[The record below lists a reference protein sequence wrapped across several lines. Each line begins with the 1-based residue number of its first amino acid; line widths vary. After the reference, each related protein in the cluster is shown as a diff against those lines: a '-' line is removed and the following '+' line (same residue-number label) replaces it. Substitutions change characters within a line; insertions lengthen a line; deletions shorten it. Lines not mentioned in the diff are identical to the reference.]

1 MPWSDAIGSSP
12 QTSLFVCLRYA
23 ERMLSKL
30 PGWVVE
36 DAQSVREEVADWIDL
51 TPAERWQLAKLC
63 ARDAA
68 WAAAASGRREQ
79 ILAHEDPLPASTLAA
94 LERLRKRANW
104 GDAGR

>member
-1 MPWSDAIGSSP
+1 
-12 QTSLFVCLRYA
+12 
-23 ERMLSKL
+23 MLLKL
-30 PGWVVE
+30 PGWIVD

-68 WAAAASGRREQ
+68 WAASASGRREQ
-79 ILAHEDPLPASTLAA
+79 VLAYEDPLPASTIAA
-94 LERLRKRANW
+94 LERLRRQARW